1 MVRLA
6 HVGVTGSRRY
16 CARETVPLHLPID
29 KLHRAPATSP
39 YGLGK
44 RVTELVASGFAQR
57 DDDVVAV
64 ALRPCHVAYS
74 HLVDRM
80 SREVETVGPGE
91 EPLPPFR

>member
-6 HVGVTGSRRY
+6 HVGVTGRRRDGV
-16 CARETVPLHLPID
+16 RETMLLYPPID
-29 KLHRAPATSP
+29 DLHPAPAMSP

-57 DDDVVAV
+57 DDDVVAA

-80 SREVETVGPGE
+80 SREVETVGPVE
-91 EPLPPFR
+91 EPLPPLR